1 MTIMTLMTM
10 NYRGSLKAV
19 QPSMAERRGV
29 RIVNLCSYTSR
40 FEEIYLTIYRRYY
53 INSAFLFRA
62 LEDSPYRVSQFPY

>member
-29 RIVNLCSYTSR
+29 RVVNLCSYTSR

-53 INSAFLFRA
+53 INSTFLFRA

>member
-19 QPSMAERRGV
+19 QSTMAERRGV
-29 RIVNLCSYTSR
+29 RVVNLCSYTSR

-53 INSAFLFRA
+53 VNSAFLIRA
-62 LEDSPYRVSQFPY
+62 LEDNPYRVSQVPY